1 VREAMLGLLDPLS
14 REKVLGHAQVKQVFK
29 VSKGK
34 VGGCVVT
41 DGRIVRTARARV
53 VRGRQAVY
61 DGGFHTLRRFSED
74 VQEVR
79 NGLEC
84 GIRLGD
90 FTDYEVGD
98 IIECY
103 ELEKIAQGL

>member
-1 VREAMLGLLDPLS
+1 M
-14 REKVLGHAQVKQVFK
+14 VKQIFRVQRR
-29 VSKGK
+29 VAA
-34 VGGCVVT
+34 GCAVT
-41 DGRIVRTARARV
+41 DGKVTRTAYARV
-53 VRGRQAVY
+53 IR
-61 DGGFHTLRRFSED
+61 DGQPVFDGKMSTLRRYTED

-90 FTDYEVGD
+90 FNEYEVGD

-103 ELEKIAQGL
+103 ELEKLPQTL